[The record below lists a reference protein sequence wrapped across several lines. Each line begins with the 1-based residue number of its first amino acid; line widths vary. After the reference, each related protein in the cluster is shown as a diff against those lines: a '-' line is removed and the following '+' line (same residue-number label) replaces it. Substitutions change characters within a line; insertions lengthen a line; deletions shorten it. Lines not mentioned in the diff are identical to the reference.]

1 MKQPPKLTKEMLS
14 KDYQSPKTPKGIRI
28 EGDGGHLTTSATFTT
43 SAKAQEA
50 EAAKRADRGGDFF
63 GDRVELVTPTPKTT
77 EVNTGRKLYAP
88 PTSMKVCQ
96 PYGLMTDKQK
106 FLHNQNLKNNK
117 PEVISLTNRQTKMLW
132 GRGK

>member
-1 MKQPPKLTKEMLS
+1 MAKPPKLTKEMLS

-43 SAKAQEA
+43 SAKAHEA
-50 EAAKRADRGGDFF
+50 NADKRATQGDYF
-63 GDRVELVTPTPKTT
+63 GERVEVVTPTPKPI
-77 EVNTGRKLYAP
+77 EVDTGRKLYAP

-96 PYGLMTDKQK
+96 PYGLMTDRQK
-106 FLHNQNLKNNK
+106 ALHNQNLKDNK

-132 GRGK
+132 RRGK